1 MPTILEEL
9 GINPSKYK
17 MDGESLL
24 ELLSDEKQEMEERI
38 FIAELATN
46 VMQRHVPKKVAI
58 NRGKHKLIINSEF
71 KSEDL
76 AYFLF
81 SPPEMEPMEVFDLEK
96 DPDELYNKTREN
108 PQLAQRLLDFLKNQN
123 KMTRD
128 VTAEE
133 DKMSEELREQLRA
146 LGYIK

>member
-1 MPTILEEL
+1 
-9 GINPSKYK
+9 
-17 MDGESLL
+17 
-24 ELLSDEKQEMEERI
+24 LLSDEKQEMEERI

-81 SPPEMEPMEVFDLEK
+81 SPPEMESMEVFDLEK
-96 DPDELYNKTREN
+96 DPDELYNKSREYS
-108 PQLAQRLLDFLKNQN
+108 QLTQQLLDFLKNQN

-128 VTAEE
+128 ITAEE
-133 DKMSEELREQLRA
+133 YKMSEELREQLRA